1 MKLTINK
8 RDIYQVALLAIIFIA
23 LDIAYVD
30 MIQTHFSYMGFNQTS
45 TSLFFQ
51 SSCYL
56 LSVVLSFLV
65 VILAN
70 QILDKFF
77 LIFIL
82 LFMTYPSIILF
93 KNGASSFNIVV
104 CHVLFLLFIGAV
116 IYSNTIVRLPRF
128 KIKGFKTGTIL
139 LLTAIIGVIPFF
151 LIYKFNVN
159 FQNLLLENIY
169 ETRAAQ
175 KEGSNLVTA
184 YLYSPMS
191 KIVIPFG
198 LIYFIYKKKRIPL
211 MIFGML
217 GIYFFLI
224 GAHKSVLFE
233 TFYVLG
239 FIF

>member
-1 MKLTINK
+1 
-8 RDIYQVALLAIIFIA
+8 
-23 LDIAYVD
+23 
-30 MIQTHFSYMGFNQTS
+30 
-45 TSLFFQ
+45 
-51 SSCYL
+51 
-56 LSVVLSFLV
+56 
-65 VILAN
+65 
-70 QILDKFF
+70 
-77 LIFIL
+77 
-82 LFMTYPSIILF
+82 MTYPSIILF

-191 KIVIPFG
+191 KIIIPFG

-217 GIYFFLI
+217 GIYFFLLGHI
-224 GAHKSVLFE
+224 NLFFSE